1 MPPSGES
8 TSKRCQGH
16 PRTSQARH
24 AGILLCPLL
33 PLFTICAVYTGL
45 LKPFDRIMSL
55 DLPDGGHL
63 SHGYQAS
70 RPAATTPPS
79 HLLSPLQIPGKKISA
94 VSVFFETL
102 PYRLDP
108 ATGYINYEKMEE
120 LGAIAWSLRHA
131 LVVAPA
137 FACCS
142 FTRSLLTLLRST
154 AVPAQAH
161 RCRHLRLL
169 SSHRLQARAS
179 HLR

>member
-1 MPPSGES
+1 MVAICPMAIRYLRYS
-8 TSKRCQGH
+8 R
-16 PRTSQARH
+16 AR
-24 AGILLCPLL
+24 
-33 PLFTICAVYTGL
+33 V
-45 LKPFDRIMSL
+45 
-55 DLPDGGHL
+55 
-63 SHGYQAS
+63 AS
-70 RPAATTPPS
+70 R
-79 HLLSPLQIPGKKISA
+79 LLALSQIPGKKISA
-94 VSVFFETL
+94 VSVYFETL

-137 FACCS
+137 LASCS

-161 RCRHLRLL
+161 CCRHLRLL

>member
-8 TSKRCQGH
+8 TSKRCQDH

-24 AGILLCPLL
+24 AGIPLCPLL

-70 RPAATTPPS
+70 CPAASTPRS
-79 HLLSPLQIPGKKISA
+79 SLLPPLQIPGKKISA
-94 VSVFFETL
+94 VSVYFETL

-120 LGAIAWSLRHA
+120 LGASCFSDSFFVDMLMR
-131 LVVAPA
+131 
-137 FACCS
+137 FARVYVFLC
-142 FTRSLLTLLRST
+142 LY
-154 AVPAQAH
+154 A
-161 RCRHLRLL
+161 HLRLRM
-169 SSHRLQARAS
+169 SMFHAVNSAS
-179 HLR
+179 IHVSTVSIFPRS

>member
-1 MPPSGES
+1 MVAICPMAIRYLRYS
-8 TSKRCQGH
+8 R
-16 PRTSQARH
+16 AR
-24 AGILLCPLL
+24 
-33 PLFTICAVYTGL
+33 V
-45 LKPFDRIMSL
+45 
-55 DLPDGGHL
+55 
-63 SHGYQAS
+63 AS
-70 RPAATTPPS
+70 RFIA
-79 HLLSPLQIPGKKISA
+79 LLQIPGKKISA
-94 VSVFFETL
+94 VSVYFETL

-137 FACCS
+137 LASCS

-161 RCRHLRLL
+161 CCRHLRLL